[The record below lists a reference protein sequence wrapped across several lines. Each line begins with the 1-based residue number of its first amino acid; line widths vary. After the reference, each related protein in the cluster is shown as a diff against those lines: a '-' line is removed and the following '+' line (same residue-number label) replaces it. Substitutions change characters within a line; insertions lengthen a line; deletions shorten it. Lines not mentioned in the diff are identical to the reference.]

1 MLIEERHQKI
11 LDWLE
16 EKGYISTDDI
26 QEEFQVSY
34 DSAKRDLR
42 ILEEKELLK
51 RTRGGALPLRQ
62 VGIGRPKGNT
72 ARDIPAVKENYALIA
87 KKAVS
92 MLRSQD
98 VIYITSG
105 TVGYFMAQNIS
116 DEMILRVCTN
126 SIVVAEELRRK
137 ANVSV
142 ILIGGE
148 MDDKG
153 CCYDGFATEMIRK
166 LRFDKCFLTSA
177 SISAEFGISMQ
188 RTAALSFYEA
198 LIKGSKQVIGLYP
211 KEKIGFHSVVSIA
224 PAESLDLMITDWDAS
239 EEDLKLFSEKGIRV
253 EIVEKPARTDA

>member
-16 EKGYISTDDI
+16 EKGYISTDEI
-26 QEEFQVSY
+26 QEEFQISY

-42 ILEEKELLK
+42 ILEEKKLLK

-72 ARDIPAVKENYALIA
+72 AKDIPVVKENYALIA
-87 KKAVS
+87 KKAVT
-92 MLRSQD
+92 MLRNQD
-98 VIYITSG
+98 VIYVTSG
-105 TVGYFMAQNIS
+105 TVGYFMAQYLPE
-116 DEMILRVCTN
+116 DLTLRAVTN

-137 ANVSV
+137 PNVSV

-153 CCYDGFATEMIRK
+153 CCYDGFAMEMVKK

-177 SISAEFGISMQ
+177 SLSADFGISMQ
-188 RTAALSFYEA
+188 RTAALPFYNA
-198 LIKGSKQVIGLYP
+198 LIEGSKQVIGLYP
-211 KEKIGFHSVVSIA
+211 KEKLGFHSVVSIA
-224 PAESLDLMITDWDAS
+224 PAEKLNLMITDWDAS
-239 EEDLKLFSEKGIRV
+239 EEDLKLLAEKGIEI
-253 EIVEKPARTDA
+253 EIVEKPAK

>member
-26 QEEFQVSY
+26 QEQFQISY

-72 ARDIPAVKENYALIA
+72 AKDIPMVKENYALIA
-87 KKAVS
+87 KKAVT
-92 MLRSQD
+92 MLKNQD

-105 TVGYFMAQNIS
+105 TVGYFMAQNIP
-116 DEMILRVCTN
+116 DDLTLRAVTN
-126 SIVVAEELRRK
+126 SIVVAGELRRK

-153 CCYDGFATEMIRK
+153 CCYDGFAMEMVKK

-177 SISAEFGISMQ
+177 SISADFGISMQ
-188 RTAALSFYEA
+188 RTAALPFYTA
-198 LIKGSKQVIGLYP
+198 LIEGSMQVIGLYP

-224 PAESLDLMITDWDAS
+224 PAEKLDLMITDWDAS
-239 EEDLKLFSEKGIRV
+239 EEDLKLLAEKGIEI
-253 EIVEKPARTDA
+253 EIVEKPAQ

>member
-1 MLIEERHQKI
+1 MIEERHQKI
-11 LDWLE
+11 LGWLE

-42 ILEEKELLK
+42 ILEEKKLLK

-62 VGIGRPKGNT
+62 IGIGRPKGNT
-72 ARDIPAVKENYALIA
+72 AKDIPAVKENYALIA

-92 MLRSQD
+92 MLRNQD

-105 TVGYFMAQNIS
+105 TVGYFMAQNIP
-116 DEMILRVCTN
+116 DELTIRAVTN

-137 ANVSV
+137 ANISV
-142 ILIGGE
+142 ILVGGE

-153 CCYDGFATEMIRK
+153 CCYDGFAMEMVKK

-177 SISAEFGISMQ
+177 SLSADFGISMQ
-188 RTAALSFYEA
+188 RTVALPFYAALIE
-198 LIKGSKQVIGLYP
+198 GSKQVIGLYP
-211 KEKIGFHSVVSIA
+211 KEKLGFHSVVSIA

-239 EEDLKLFSEKGIRV
+239 EEDLKLLSEKGI
-253 EIVEKPARTDA
+253 EIDVVEKPVK

>member
-1 MLIEERHQKI
+1 MLIEERHQNI

-26 QEEFQVSY
+26 QEQYQISY

-42 ILEEKELLK
+42 ILEEKGLLK

-72 ARDIPAVKENYALIA
+72 AKDNPVVKENYALIA
-87 KKAVS
+87 KKALT
-92 MLRSQD
+92 MLRNQD

-105 TVGYFMAQNIS
+105 TVGYLMAQNIP
-116 DEMILRVCTN
+116 DDLTIRAVTN

-153 CCYDGFATEMIRK
+153 CCYDGFAMEMVKK

-177 SISAEFGISMQ
+177 SISADFGISMQ
-188 RTAALSFYEA
+188 RTAALPFYTA
-198 LIKGSKQVIGLYP
+198 LIEGSKQVIGLYP

-224 PAESLDLMITDWDAS
+224 PAEKLDLMITDWDAS
-239 EEDLKLFSEKGIRV
+239 EEDLKLLSEKGIEI
-253 EIVEKPARTDA
+253 EIVEKPAQ

>member
-11 LDWLE
+11 LNWLE

-26 QEEFQVSY
+26 QEEFGISY

-72 ARDIPAVKENYALIA
+72 ARDIPVVKENYALIA
-87 KKAVS
+87 KKAVT
-92 MLRSQD
+92 MLRNQD

-105 TVGYFMAQNIS
+105 TVGYFMAQSIPE
-116 DEMILRVCTN
+116 DMTLRVCTN
-126 SIVVAEELRRK
+126 SIIVAEELRRK
-137 ANVSV
+137 PNVTV

-153 CCYDGFATEMIRK
+153 CCYDGFAMEMVKK

-177 SISAEFGISMQ
+177 SLSADFGLSMQ
-188 RTAALSFYEA
+188 RTAAIPFYNA
-198 LIKGSKQVIGLYP
+198 LIEGSQKVIGLYP
-211 KEKIGFHSVVSIA
+211 KEKLGFHSVVSIA
-224 PAESLDLMITDWDAS
+224 PAEKLDLMITDWDAS
-239 EEDLKLFSEKGIRV
+239 EEDIKLLSEKGIEI
-253 EIVEKPARTDA
+253 EIVEKPRKD

>member
-26 QEEFQVSY
+26 QEQYQISY

-42 ILEEKELLK
+42 ILEEKGLLK

-72 ARDIPAVKENYALIA
+72 AKDNPVVKENYALIA
-87 KKAVS
+87 KKAVT
-92 MLRSQD
+92 MLKNQD

-105 TVGYFMAQNIS
+105 TVGYFMAQNIP
-116 DEMILRVCTN
+116 DDLTLWAVTN

-153 CCYDGFATEMIRK
+153 CCYDGFAMEMVKK

-177 SISAEFGISMQ
+177 SISADFGISMQ
-188 RTAALSFYEA
+188 RTAALPFYTA
-198 LIKGSKQVIGLYP
+198 LIEGSKQVIGLYP

-224 PAESLDLMITDWDAS
+224 PAEKLDLMITDWDAS
-239 EEDLKLFSEKGIRV
+239 EEDLKLLSEKGIEI
-253 EIVEKPARTDA
+253 EIVEKPAQ